1 MKAVFDINT
10 SDAGPLDIRRVCGPR
25 FNTFNSEH
33 YSNPDGDFNDGTF
46 GQITEDIGSSNRVAQ
61 IAGKIIF

>member
-1 MKAVFDINT
+1 MRLEA
-10 SDAGPLDIRRVCGPR
+10 

-33 YSNPDGDFNDGTF
+33 YSNPDGDLNDGTF